1 MAPLLQSHCVAIAM
15 KRPNGAVLLNAFE
28 LEAWRSLV
36 PLLQHLPIDDGHAV
50 RRIAGV
56 GRPRHSQRRQLLP
69 HRRRQ
74 VALREHRAIRRR
86 GPRRGGGCRRCSRW
100 CHRCGGLRAGGGS
113 GERHGSFANTRLG
126 WRWRSGRLFPH
137 GLVHALGC
145 HGAWLQC
152 DRGGRKQWAGIRH
165 RHRCRCGSHGNQGG
179 WGRSGHG
186 HRGQR
191 GHGGGRRNRH
201 GRDSRRRAALHG
213 PPRAPRRK
221 ACHGNHGAPPQ
232 QPVARLGDI
241 SARDRHG
248 LRMETG
254 HSAPASLGFCAPQ
267 CIKDV
272 GHKNQAPL
280 RKRGSLTPVAR
291 LSSMRVRGP
300 ARPSGVTPWAS

>member
-1 MAPLLQSHCVAIAM
+1 MRPLLQSHCVAIAM
-15 KRPNGAVLLNAFE
+15 KRPDGAALLNAFE

-36 PLLQHLPIDDGHAV
+36 SLLQHLPIDDGHAV

-74 VALREHRAIRRR
+74 VALRKHRAIRRR
-86 GPRRGGGCRRCSRW
+86 GPRRGCCRRGSRW
-100 CHRCGGLRAGGGS
+100 SHRCGGLRAGGGS
-113 GERHGSFANTRLG
+113 RGSHWSFANTRLRRRG
-126 WRWRSGRLFPH
+126 RSSRLFTH
-137 GLVHALGC
+137 GLGNAFGC
-145 HGAWLQC
+145 HGAWLQR
-152 DRGGRKQWAGIRH
+152 DRGRWQKWAGAGIGH
-165 RHRCRCGSHGNQGG
+165 RHRCRCGSQGDS
-179 WGRSGHG
+179 GRSGHG
-186 HRGQR
+186 HRGHR
-191 GHGGGRRNRH
+191 GCRRSRH

-213 PPRAPRRK
+213 PPRTPRRK
-221 ACHGNHGAPPQ
+221 SCHGHHGAPPQ
-232 QPVARLGDI
+232 QPVAGARGI
-241 SARDRHG
+241 SARGRHG

-280 RKRGSLTPVAR
+280 RKRGSFTPVAR
-291 LSSMRVRGP
+291 LRSMRVRGP

>member
-1 MAPLLQSHCVAIAM
+1 MPPLLQAHCVAIAM
-15 KRPNGAVLLNAFE
+15 KRPDGAALLNAFE
-28 LEAWRSLV
+28 LEPWRSLV
-36 PLLQHLPIDDGHAV
+36 TLLQHLPIDDGHAV

-56 GRPRHSQRRQLLP
+56 GRPRHCQRRQLFP

-74 VALREHRAIRRR
+74 VALRKHRAIGRR
-86 GPRRGGGCRRCSRW
+86 GPRRGCCRRGSRW
-100 CHRCGGLRAGGGS
+100 SHRCGGLRAGGGS
-113 GERHGSFANTRLG
+113 GRRQGSFANTRLG
-126 WRWRSGRLFPH
+126 RRGRSGRLFTH
-137 GLVHALGC
+137 GLGHALGC
-145 HGAWLQC
+145 HGAWLQR
-152 DRGGRKQWAGIRH
+152 DRGGREKWAGAGIGH
-165 RHRCRCGSHGNQGG
+165 RHRRRCRCESHGDC
-179 WGRSGHG
+179 GRSGHG
-186 HRGQR
+186 HRG
-191 GHGGGRRNRH
+191 HGGRRRNRH
-201 GRDSRRRAALHG
+201 GRDSRWRAALHG

-221 ACHGNHGAPPQ
+221 ACHGHHGAPPQ
-232 QPVARLGDI
+232 QPVARAGGI
-241 SARDRHG
+241 STRGRHG